1 LRALADDQGIGRKR
15 LQLGVIE
22 QRLKEV
28 VEQWQVLATTRMIL
42 ESIKHDYERN
52 RQPETLRE
60 ASGYLA
66 RLTGGRYVRVW
77 TPLGE
82 ETLRMD
88 DSAGQA
94 LPIEV
99 LSRGTREQ
107 LFLSLRMALVGLYA
121 RQGATMPLVLDDV
134 LVNFDTERA
143 GAAGA
148 ALRDFAATGHQLLVF
163 TCHEHLAALFE
174 SIDVRVRRL
183 PSNVDLSEVTAPEAK
198 PEIAVEQPKR
208 RRARPKPEP
217 AVVPSETRSV
227 EAPIA
232 AAIVREEPA
241 FADPVLLKALIE
253 PIDTAQPS
261 NGVRPQRAD
270 PPHQR
275 VIMRRFR
282 RRWSAE
288 EFDGE
293 LEDRVAGIFAAED
306 RVTDAD
312 LAVDTSD
319 I

>member
-1 LRALADDQGIGRKR
+1 
-15 LQLGVIE
+15 
-22 QRLKEV
+22 
-28 VEQWQVLATTRMIL
+28 
-42 ESIKHDYERN
+42 
-52 RQPETLRE
+52 
-60 ASGYLA
+60 
-66 RLTGGRYVRVW
+66 
-77 TPLGE
+77 
-82 ETLRMD
+82 MD

-121 RQGATMPLVLDDV
+121 RRGATMPLVLDDV

-143 GAAGA
+143 RAAAGV
-148 ALRDFAATGHQLLVF
+148 LRDFAAAGHQLLVF

-183 PSNVDLSEVTAPEAK
+183 PSKVDLSEVTAAEAK
-198 PEIAVEQPKR
+198 REIAVEQPKR

-217 AVVPSETRSV
+217 AVRLSETRSV

-232 AAIVREEPA
+232 AAIVRDEPA
-241 FADPVLLKALIE
+241 RAEPVVLKALIE
-253 PIDTAQPS
+253 PIDVPEVPS
-261 NGVRPQRAD
+261 GVRPQRAD

-275 VIMRRFR
+275 VILRRFR

-306 RVTDAD
+306 RMTSDGRIIDGD
-312 LAVDTSD
+312 LPVDTSD